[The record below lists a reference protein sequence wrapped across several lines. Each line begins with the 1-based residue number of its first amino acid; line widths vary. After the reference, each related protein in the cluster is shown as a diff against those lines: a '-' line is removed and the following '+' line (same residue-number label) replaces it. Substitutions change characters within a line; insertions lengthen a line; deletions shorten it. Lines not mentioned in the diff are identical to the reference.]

1 MKTIDPSA
9 LPPSTGATGGDRQYA
24 LKFVLQP
31 LAPLV
36 GQQVA
41 VVGIL
46 LGDGGADGIN
56 VSTVTAVASRC
67 D

>member
-1 MKTIDPSA
+1 MKTIDGGTASA
-9 LPPSTGATGGDRQYA
+9 GQGADRHYA

-36 GQQVA
+36 GQKVA

-46 LGDGGADGIN
+46 LGDGGVDGIN
-56 VSTVTAVASRC
+56 VSTVTTLAATC